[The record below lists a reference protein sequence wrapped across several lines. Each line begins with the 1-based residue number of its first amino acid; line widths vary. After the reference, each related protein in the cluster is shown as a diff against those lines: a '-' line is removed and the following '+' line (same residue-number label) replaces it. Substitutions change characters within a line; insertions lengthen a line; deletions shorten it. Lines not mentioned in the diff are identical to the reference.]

1 MLTFWILRA
10 EADVVENVRDVGRLG
25 DDLAG
30 IWNGSIDVLR
40 LSGSGT
46 KNSGFE
52 SGPPLDCLRPFLELE
67 FVEGETVVVA
77 ADALDLRLEVLS
89 RNLGTFDNHLEELQL
104 LLIAFDLVL
113 DDQLLLLDLLNLLL
127 LLRGEIIKPKRAVYA
142 G

>member
-1 MLTFWILRA
+1 
-10 EADVVENVRDVGRLG
+10 
-25 DDLAG
+25 
-30 IWNGSIDVLR
+30 
-40 LSGSGT
+40 
-46 KNSGFE
+46 
-52 SGPPLDCLRPFLELE
+52 
-67 FVEGETVVVA
+67 
-77 ADALDLRLEVLS
+77 VLS